1 MAHPLLKVMALPC
14 LDSIT
19 VLTMSW
25 RIFSFFI
32 LIAFGTLNAWA
43 HSDASVF
50 GAASAPAVT
59 DGHDDH
65 DHAAPVL
72 YPAMIVIDPRQ
83 VVNIVVK
90 INARLRNLRNLY
102 VGQRVTQNQILGD
115 LESAE
120 LETVQRTYLGLITN
134 LAAVEAFSMTTN
146 EKLID
151 ARMSLAWRG
160 MSEADIKRLDT
171 TKEPLKLIA
180 LKAPIAGYLASLNV
194 VNDQIVNAGGQ
205 SGVYTTT
212 GTTVAT
218 IAKPEA
224 VYVEA
229 QIPLDDAT
237 RIRPGGAAGILLPT
251 PDGRRMTVKA
261 KVASI
266 FAYVNPVTQRKRVR
280 LIMTNPPERLPLVEG
295 MPVMVQFNEGGNTHA
310 H

>member
-1 MAHPLLKVMALPC
+1 M
-14 LDSIT
+14 I
-19 VLTMSW
+19 W
-25 RIFSFFI
+25 RIFSSII
-32 LIAFGTLNAWA
+32 LIAFVALNAWA

-50 GAASAPAVT
+50 GAPSSPAVT
-59 DGHDDH
+59 DDHDDD
-65 DHAAPVL
+65 DHRASTL
-72 YPAMIVIDPRQ
+72 YPATIVIDPRQ
-83 VVNIVVK
+83 VVNVVVK

-102 VGQRVTQNQILGD
+102 VGQRMTKNQILGD

-151 ARMSLAWRG
+151 ARMNLAWRG
-160 MSEADIKRLDT
+160 MSDADIKRLDA
-171 TKEPLKLIA
+171 TKEPLKLIE
-180 LKAPIAGYLASLNV
+180 LKAPTAGYLVSLNV
-194 VNDQIVNAGGQ
+194 INDQIVNAGGQ

-229 QIPLDDAT
+229 QIPLNAAVRIKSGGDAEV
-237 RIRPGGAAGILLPT
+237 LLST
-251 PDGRRMTVKA
+251 PEGRRVVIKA
-261 KVASI
+261 KVASV
-266 FAYVNPVTQRKRVR
+266 FAYVNPITQRKRVR
-280 LIMTNPPERLPLVEG
+280 LIMTKHPELLPLVEG
-295 MPVMVQFNEGGNTHA
+295 MPVMVQFNEGGDTHA